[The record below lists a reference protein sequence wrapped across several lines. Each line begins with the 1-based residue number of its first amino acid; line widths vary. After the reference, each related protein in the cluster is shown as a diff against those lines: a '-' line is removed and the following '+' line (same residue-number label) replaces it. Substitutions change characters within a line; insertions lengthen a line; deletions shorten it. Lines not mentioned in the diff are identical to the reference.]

1 MFKKKLVGSL
11 AFRVLFSSIIFIVT
25 PLIFYALY
33 IYEAGYEEKLNDV
46 FTEMHLYQK
55 DQLNLIHQIESSNL
69 NFLKAIHQLI
79 ILLQEEAGKPSLN
92 KIDLLLKNFSSNEN
106 LSALFYLTV
115 NKDSLL
121 VCTNSSLKEYENVN
135 FTPYFDVEYLKSV
148 PDNIFIGKDPVFGHS
163 LFIFFPIK
171 NDSLEI
177 VGISGASIAL
187 SKLVQEL
194 DTVRKLYDANVTI
207 TDNEGKILASTD
219 LKRMH
224 KKFIEVS
231 SFSPKLSENYIPM
244 KQLPSVNEGY
254 EFYFNHKRRFLTIND
269 FPNTTGKIV
278 LTLPASSFLTKLYK
292 SLTELASLLLFILI
306 FGGIASFILTIRF
319 TKPLNQLRLVMQQV
333 GKGDLNHE
341 FHKDRLGF
349 EINLLGEQFNQ
360 MVVSLKN
367 YIEEVK
373 KERAF
378 KEAYQKELQIGKEIQ
393 ASLLPTTTINF
404 HDLQSAIH
412 FQPAKEVAGDFYD
425 WMQKGDN
432 LFITIADGVGKGISG
447 CLYAFDLRSTLR
459 ACETIYD
466 DLSEIAIKT
475 NAIFCED
482 TKENGSFVTA
492 FLAKYHFPTKE
503 LSYINCGHNYPILK
517 RARGH
522 IEKLETAGIAFGVE
536 SFDSVEMKKIELEP
550 NDYVIFYTDGLTD
563 AQNKDKKL
571 FSEKRLMHI
580 IETGSYSTP
589 DELIKLIN
597 LEISLFTKQ
606 IDQYDDIT
614 ILILKI

>member
-1 MFKKKLVGSL
+1 MFKRKLVGSL
-11 AFRVLFSSIIFIVT
+11 AFRVLFSSILFIVT

-33 IYEAGYEEKLNDV
+33 IYEAGYNEKLNDV

-55 DQLNLIHQIESSNL
+55 DQLNLIHQIESSNF
-69 NFLKAIHQLI
+69 NFLQAIHEFIL
-79 ILLQEEAGKPSLN
+79 LLQEQTQKASLN
-92 KIDLLLKNFSSNEN
+92 KIDLLLKNFSANEN

-121 VCTNSSLKEYENVN
+121 ICTNSSLKEYENVN
-135 FTPYFDVEYLKSV
+135 FTPYFDLTYLKSV
-148 PDNIFIGKDPVFGHS
+148 PDNIFVSKDPIFGYS
-163 LFIFFPIK
+163 LFIILPIK
-171 NDSLEI
+171 NDSNQI
-177 VGISGASIAL
+177 IAFAGASIAL
-187 SKLVQEL
+187 SKLVEEL
-194 DTVRKLYDANVTI
+194 DTVRKLYDANVSI

-219 LKRMH
+219 PKRLH
-224 KKFIEVS
+224 KTFIKVS
-231 SFSPKLSENYIPM
+231 SFSPKLSEQFIAV
-244 KQLPSVNEGY
+244 KQVPSVNKGY
-254 EFYFNHKRRFLTIND
+254 EFYLNNKRRFLTVND
-269 FPNTTGKIV
+269 LPKTTAKVV
-278 LTLPASSFLTKLYK
+278 LTLPASSFLAKLYK
-292 SLTELASLLLFILI
+292 SLSELASLLIFILI
-306 FGGIASFILTIRF
+306 FGGITSFIITIRF
-319 TKPLNQLRLVMQQV
+319 TKPLNQLRKVMEQV
-333 GKGDLNHE
+333 GKGDLNHQ
-341 FHKDRLGF
+341 FHKDPLGF

-360 MVVSLKN
+360 MVVSLEN

-393 ASLLPTTTINF
+393 ASLLPTGIIDF
-404 HDLQSAIH
+404 HDVQSAVY

-425 WMQKGDN
+425 WLQKGDD

-459 ACETIYD
+459 TCETVYD

-482 TKENGSFVTA
+482 TKESGSFVTA

-503 LSYINCGHNYPILK
+503 LFYINCGHNYPILK
-517 RARGH
+517 RHKGH
-522 IEKLETAGIAFGVE
+522 LERLETSGIAFGVE
-536 SFDSVEMKKIELEP
+536 TFTSVEMKKVELEP

-580 IETGSYSTP
+580 IETGSFNTP
-589 DELIKLIN
+589 EELIKLIN

-606 IDQYDDIT
+606 TDQYDDIT
-614 ILILKI
+614 ILVLKI

>member
-1 MFKKKLVGSL
+1 MFKRKLVGSL
-11 AFRVLFSSIIFIVT
+11 AFRVLFSSILFIVT

-33 IYEAGYEEKLNDV
+33 IYEVDYQEKLNDV

-55 DQLNLIHQIESSNL
+55 DQTNLIHQIESSNL
-69 NFLKAIHQLI
+69 NFLKAIYELI
-79 ILLQEEAGKPSLN
+79 TLIQEQSGTSSLN

-106 LSALFYLTV
+106 LSAIFYLTV

-121 VCTNSSLKEYENVN
+121 ICANSSLKAYEHVN
-135 FTPYFDVEYLKSV
+135 FNPYFNVEYLKSV
-148 PDNIFIGKDPVFGHS
+148 PDNIFVGKDPVFGHS
-163 LFIFFPIK
+163 LFITFPVINK
-171 NDSLEI
+171 SYEI
-177 VGISGASIAL
+177 VGVVGASIAL
-187 SKLVQEL
+187 TKLVEKL

-207 TDNEGKILASTD
+207 TDNDGKILAPTD
-219 LKRMH
+219 AKRLH

-231 SFSPKLSENYIPM
+231 NFRPKLGEQFIPI

-254 EFYFNHKRRFLTIND
+254 EFYFNHKRRFLTLTEI
-269 FPNTTGKIV
+269 PKTSAKIV

-292 SLTELASLLLFILI
+292 SLSELASLLLFILI
-306 FGGIASFILTIRF
+306 FGGITSFILTIRF
-319 TKPLNQLRLVMQQV
+319 TKPLNQLRKVMQQV
-333 GKGDLNHE
+333 GHGDLQHQ
-341 FHKDRLGF
+341 FHKDPLGF

-360 MVVSLKN
+360 MVISLGN

-393 ASLLPTTTINF
+393 ASLLPSGKIDF
-404 HDLQSAIH
+404 HELESAIY

-425 WMQKGDN
+425 WMEKGDN

-492 FLAKYHFPTKE
+492 FLAKYHFPTKQ

-517 RARGH
+517 RGRGH
-522 IEKLETAGIAFGVE
+522 LERLETSGIAFGVE
-536 SFDSVEMKKIELEP
+536 CFDSVELKKIQLEE

-563 AQNKDKKL
+563 AQNKEKKL
-571 FSEKRLMHI
+571 FTEKRLMHI
-580 IETGSYSTP
+580 IETGSYNSP
-589 DELIKLIN
+589 EELVKLIN

-606 IDQYDDIT
+606 TDQYDDIT